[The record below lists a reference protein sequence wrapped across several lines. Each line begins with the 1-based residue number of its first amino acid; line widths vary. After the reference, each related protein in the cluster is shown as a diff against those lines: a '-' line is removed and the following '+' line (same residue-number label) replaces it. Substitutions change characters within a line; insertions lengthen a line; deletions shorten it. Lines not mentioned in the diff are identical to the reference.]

1 MAGITRTSLFTDT
14 ETTVQANFR
23 SWRDSGIT
31 WLAMSGVP
39 MQAIMSRAGHDALQT
54 TLGYV
59 KRAEDLSGGTLGKP
73 FAPLPESFVNPAAG
87 HLPVHPA
94 AMSSNLLRRGRD
106 SNPRSGFSPT
116 PA

>member
-1 MAGITRTSLFTDT
+1 MDT
-14 ETTVQANFR
+14 ATTVQASFR

-59 KRAEDLSGGTLGKP
+59 KRAEDLSAGTLGKP
-73 FAPLPESFVNPAAG
+73 FAQLPESLVNPAAG
-87 HLPVHPA
+87 HLPGPP
-94 AMSSNLLRRGRD
+94 SSYVSESLRRGRD
-106 SNPRSGFSPT
+106 SNPRSAF
-116 PA
+116 